1 MHNFEKR
8 NRPLPPQSKKI
19 FINDPRFVVP
29 LCGINRDMR
38 EVVDKANMT
47 PDSFATD
54 NSKTE
59 LDNTFFQV
67 TLIIA
72 GANKLLDISY
82 HGV

>member
-1 MHNFEKR
+1 
-8 NRPLPPQSKKI
+8 
-19 FINDPRFVVP
+19 
-29 LCGINRDMR
+29 MR